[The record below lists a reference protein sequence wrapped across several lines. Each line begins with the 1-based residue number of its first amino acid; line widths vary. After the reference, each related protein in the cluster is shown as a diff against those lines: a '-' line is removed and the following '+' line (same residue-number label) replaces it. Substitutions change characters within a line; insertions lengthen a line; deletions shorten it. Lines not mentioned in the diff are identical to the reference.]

1 MAVAMKNRGNKN
13 KVAENKSSHLV
24 FIV

>member
-1 MAVAMKNRGNKN
+1 MKNRGNKN
-13 KVAENKSSHLV
+13 KVAENKFSHLV